1 MKDCILVVWL
11 AIGILGCT
19 TSRVVPAENS
29 TTMVSTKPSA
39 LAGKPSYP
47 VTIFLLERDI
57 PPVIKRLGVV
67 LISTTTR
74 GVNVDRVVKRELQ
87 KRCEDLG
94 ANGAYRLS
102 EGYYPTNTLDIP
114 YLVFNY
120 K

>member
-1 MKDCILVVWL
+1 MLVVWL
-11 AIGILGCT
+11 GVGILSCT
-19 TSRVVPAENS
+19 TSRVIPAENS
-29 TTMVSTKPSA
+29 TIMATTKSA
-39 LAGKPSYP
+39 DLSGKPSYP

-57 PPVIKRLGVV
+57 PPAIKRLRVV

-87 KRCEDLG
+87 KRCDELG

-120 K
+120 